1 MLILFFLVII
11 TIIKR
16 IEGITGTL
24 DDVKHVVIF
33 MQENRPFDHY
43 FGKLKGVR
51 GFNDRTTV
59 PLKNKKNAFYQP
71 VSTNDNDYMLPFRV
85 DANQTNCMCMP
96 APEMYY
102 PTDIKI
108 YNRGRMDAWNTARDP
123 GNYREIY
130 HIIINYYNII
140 IILLLLYY
148 YYYYII
154 IITRLWYEL
163 LYERRSAI
171 LLYFIR

>member
-16 IEGITGTL
+16 IEGITGTI
-24 DDVKHVVIF
+24 DDIKHVVIF

-71 VSTNDNDYMLPFRV
+71 VTTNDNDYMLPFRV

-123 GNYREIY
+123 G
-130 HIIINYYNII
+130 
-140 IILLLLYY
+140 ILSRDLPYY
-148 YYYYII
+148 YYYY
-154 IITRLWYEL
+154 Y
-163 LYERRSAI
+163 YYDYYYYYYYYYQAMV
-171 LLYFIR
+171 